1 MVIQRKIGGKQ
12 MGKLTLKEQVLLAYY
27 IHNFLEDTE
36 QTMIELEHVL
46 QDSLQEKYAKT
57 VEELKGEGLVD
68 NAKEDQKERIT
79 NEGVLYIDNILH
91 IQSESTDGNKLAHVK
106 DNLLTYEIA
115 FTVEKLKEYIYKNV
129 GITDENN

>member
-1 MVIQRKIGGKQ
+1 MA
-12 MGKLTLKEQVLLAYY
+12 KLALKEQVLLAYY
-27 IHNFLEDTE
+27 IYNFLEDTE
-36 QTMIELEHVL
+36 QAMRELENVL
-46 QDSLQEKYAKT
+46 QDSLQENYAKS
-57 VEELKGEGLVD
+57 VEELQQEGLVD
-68 NAKEDQKERIT
+68 SAKEDNKERIT

-115 FTVEKLKEYIYKNV
+115 FTEEKLKEYIYKNV

>member
-1 MVIQRKIGGKQ
+1 MA
-12 MGKLTLKEQVLLAYY
+12 KLTLKEQVLLAYY
-27 IHNFLEDTE
+27 IYNFLEDTE
-36 QTMIELEHVL
+36 QATRELENVL
-46 QDSLQEKYAKT
+46 QDSLQENYAKS
-57 VEELKGEGLVD
+57 VEELQQEGLVAS
-68 NAKEDQKERIT
+68 AKEDNKERIT

-115 FTVEKLKEYIYKNV
+115 FTETKLKEYIYKNV

>member
-1 MVIQRKIGGKQ
+1 MA
-12 MGKLTLKEQVLLAYY
+12 KLTLKEQVLLAYY
-27 IHNFLEDTE
+27 IYNFLEDTE
-36 QTMIELEHVL
+36 HAMKELENVL
-46 QDSLQEKYAKT
+46 QDSLQENYAKS
-57 VEELKGEGLVD
+57 VEELQREGLVD
-68 NAKEDQKERIT
+68 SAKEDNKERIT

-106 DNLLTYEIA
+106 DNLLTYEIV